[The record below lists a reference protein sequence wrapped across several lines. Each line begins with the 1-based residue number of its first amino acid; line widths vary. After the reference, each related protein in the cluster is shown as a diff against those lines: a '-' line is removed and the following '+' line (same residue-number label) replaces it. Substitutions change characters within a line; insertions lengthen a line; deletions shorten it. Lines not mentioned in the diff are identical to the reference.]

1 MGLLLM
7 MGLTPLLISFDDL
20 ANSVEQRADLQERVR
35 LLDLVWGL
43 AATVARRGNCS
54 GSRKFSVFFRHQ

>member
-43 AATVARRGNCS
+43 ALEGGGHMGCLS
-54 GSRKFSVFFRHQ
+54 LIHI